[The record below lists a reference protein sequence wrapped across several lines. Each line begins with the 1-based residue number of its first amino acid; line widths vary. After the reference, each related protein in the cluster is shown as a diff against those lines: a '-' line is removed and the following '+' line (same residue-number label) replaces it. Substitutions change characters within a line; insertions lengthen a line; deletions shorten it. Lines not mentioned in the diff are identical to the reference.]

1 MGVLVDERHQI
12 ITTIDARRVSF
23 DLTLMGAGWQREDG
37 LGMSLRFSLLSI
49 AGQDVVISCDAI

>member
-23 DLTLMGAGWQREDG
+23 DLTLMGAGWQHEDG
-37 LGMSLRFSLLSI
+37 LGISLKLNLLLI
-49 AGQDVVISCDAI
+49 AGQDVVIPL